1 MSNPVF
7 VDPVSNSSTSPV
19 TSEVESIVKMLE
31 SVSEHA
37 KSISEYEQKMVNL
50 DDEAR
55 GIMYAEM
62 YDAVK
67 NMGMALQYV
76 INRRPEYAKILR
88 EILFRYGN
96 IIEHGDQAVQ

>member
-1 MSNPVF
+1 MSNPIY
-7 VDPVSNSSTSPV
+7 VDPASNTPV
-19 TSEVESIVKMLE
+19 VNEVESIIKMLE

-37 KSISEYEQKMVNL
+37 KSIADYEQKMENL
-50 DDEAR
+50 DDEAK

-76 INRRPEYAKILR
+76 INRRPEYAKILK

-96 IIEHGDQAVQ
+96 IIEHGSGAVQ

>member
-1 MSNPVF
+1 MSNPVYA
-7 VDPVSNSSTSPV
+7 DPVSNTPV
-19 TSEVESIVKMLE
+19 VNESESIVKMLE

-37 KSISEYEQKMVNL
+37 KSLADYELKMENL

-76 INRRPEYAKILR
+76 INRRPEYAKILK

-96 IIEHGDQAVQ
+96 IIEHGTGSVQ